1 MSIHDPNTTTGRLD
15 PSGVSCWVFDLYN
28 TLYPQASNLFARVS
42 ARMTRFIGQEFSLA
56 EDDARAL
63 QKRLFLKYGTTM
75 RGLMVEHDMDPIR
88 FLDDVHD
95 IDVSDMDRDPRLA
108 TLIEKLPGRRV
119 IFTNGSVPHADRI
132 TRQLGIDHLFEGTF
146 DIVAGDFVPKPDP
159 RPYQQMIARF
169 DFDPTRAVMVEDM
182 AKNLKP
188 AAELGMTTVW
198 LRHDLEWSSDGAAG
212 GHVHHEIADL
222 TAWLEHITDTV

>member
-1 MSIHDPNTTTGRLD
+1 MNTHDPNTGTGRLD
-15 PSGVSCWVFDLYN
+15 PSEIACWVFDLDN

-42 ARMTRFIGQEFSLA
+42 RRMTAFIEREFSLA

-95 IDVSDMDRDPRLA
+95 IDVSDMEPDPRLA

-146 DIVAGDFVPKPDP
+146 DIEAGDFVPKPDP
-159 RPYQQMIARF
+159 RPYHQMIARF

-198 LRHDLEWSSDGAAG
+198 LRHDLEWSSDGATG

-222 TAWLEHITDTV
+222 AAWLEHITDTV